1 MPDSGKKSFPWVYRY
16 PMEAKK
22 VFHGSIGI
30 RWRQKKFSM
39 GLSVSDGDKKSFPWG
54 YRCPMAAKKV
64 FHGAIDARW
73 RDQKDSTPLSDSDGP
88 PDNEKKR
95 QGVSVVRTGTPSVY
109 EKFCFFPKIIGLF
122 YKNPR
127 DVHCTKDVSYDG
139 CNLKVT
145 ILKHSHFL
153 SLVNE
158 INK

>member
-1 MPDSGKKSFPWVYRY
+1 MPD
-16 PMEAKK
+16 
-22 VFHGSIGI
+22 
-30 RWRQKKFSM
+30 
-39 GLSVSDGDKKSFPWG
+39 
-54 YRCPMAAKKV
+54 
-64 FHGAIDARW
+64 GAIKRIPL
-73 RDQKDSTPLSDSDGP
+73 RYRTPTDLLTMQ
-88 PDNEKKR
+88 KR

-153 SLVNE
+153 S
-158 INK
+158 